1 MSESRVVARL
11 AVQTKRGI
19 KRTCTNET
27 CGSHYYDLMLMPPT
41 CPYCGAFCKAPTEIR
56 VDFETLGK
64 QRPHRYNARLKPII
78 PLPESSSAD
87 INEIEAVDA
96 EVESEPAIPSSSED
110 LLIDDEDEAKLTD
123 ESAGEVT

>member
-1 MSESRVVARL
+1 MSGSRVVARL

-27 CGSHYYDLMLMPPT
+27 CGSHYYDLMVMPPT
-41 CPYCGAFCKAPTEIR
+41 CPYCGAFCKAPTLVR

-64 QRPHRYNARLKPII
+64 QRPHRYNAKLKLINS
-78 PLPESSSAD
+78 LPESSSAD
-87 INEIEAVDA
+87 LTEIQAVDA
-96 EVESEPAIPSSSED
+96 EVENEPAIPSASED
-110 LLIDDEDEAKLTD
+110 LLIDDEDEAKLSD